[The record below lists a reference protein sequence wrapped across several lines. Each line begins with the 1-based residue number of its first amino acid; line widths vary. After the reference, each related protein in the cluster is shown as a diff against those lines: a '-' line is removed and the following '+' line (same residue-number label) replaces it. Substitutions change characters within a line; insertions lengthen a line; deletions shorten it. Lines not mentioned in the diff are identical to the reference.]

1 MKADRRGLWSAAGR
15 FLFGSALLALALAA
29 TAGDAPRATVD
40 VSKRYREQAQK
51 YDAETRRLLRT
62 SGAARRDGFLYGM
75 DVAPLLAY
83 AAERGDAELY
93 KALLPHAQ
101 RLVLRADSGTFTEGF
116 VLWRHK
122 IGVKP
127 EVSGATEAG
136 WMARA
141 LWTGAAAF
149 NRPEDRT
156 LALKVLDGYAR
167 HAFEQNHVWFVR
179 KYYAFGA
186 SAFANLSV
194 LGNYQ
199 PDFLA
204 DAERGAA
211 ARSWRGMAE
220 RSYAL
225 LDRAVAPSRLLYPL
239 VVPEIGATWPG
250 QGVDVFAPNGMVS
263 LEDSCDAAEAAVR
276 GKAKLAQGVL
286 KFAGA
291 RGHRNAFG
299 RLHAYYDANDGDP
312 RGEQSLS
319 TTGYACLG
327 RLAALLGDDG
337 AWERLE
343 PQLLNDMNT
352 LPTMALS
359 NDAPLYSAGP
369 LLLAARAA
377 GALNPP

>member
-1 MKADRRGLWSAAGR
+1 MKLDRGVACAGR
-15 FLFGSALLALALAA
+15 LLFASALALSAQAA
-29 TAGDAPRATVD
+29 AAEPARRATLD
-40 VSKRYREQAQK
+40 LDPRYREQAQK
-51 YDAETRRLLRT
+51 YDIETRRLLRT
-62 SGAARRDGFLYGM
+62 DGAARRDGYLYGM

-93 KALLPHAQ
+93 KDLLPHA
-101 RLVLRADSGTFTEGF
+101 RKLILGADSGTFTEGF

-122 IGVKP
+122 PGVKP

-141 LWTGAAAF
+141 LWTGAQAF
-149 NRPEDRT
+149 NRAEDRA
-156 LALKVLDGYAR
+156 LARKILDGYAR
-167 HAFEQNHVWFVR
+167 HAFEQNNTWFVR

-186 SAFANLSV
+186 NAFANLSV

-204 DAERGAA
+204 DAERAGGGAA
-211 ARSWRGMAE
+211 WRGMAE

-225 LDRAVAPSRLLYPL
+225 LERALSPSRLLYPL

-250 QGVDVFAPNGMVS
+250 QGVDVFAPNGLVA

-276 GKAKLAQGVL
+276 GRPKLGKGVL

-327 RLAALLGDDG
+327 RLAAMLDDDG

-343 PQLLNDMNT
+343 PQLLADMGT

-369 LLLAARAA
+369 LLLTAWAA
-377 GALNPP
+377 GALNPPQP